1 MSNSLVLA
9 AAPVQRVAEARV
21 LGAIDIGLG
30 PIGDI
35 AVDADGATVVATNSA
50 DDSISIL
57 DADQMRVAAV
67 VPVDGEPFAVA
78 AAGGR
83 AFVGVSA
90 PTHDLIAA
98 VDTRAMGFLASLP
111 VELGVVRL
119 AARYDGRR
127 LFVGATSED
136 GAKLARI
143 DVESGR
149 VDSAIIAGPES
160 TVDALRVS
168 PNGRL
173 VYVATS
179 DVSGGTL
186 AVVDAAT
193 ARVVASVPTVSPIR
207 DVVVRG
213 DGCVA
218 YVLGSDPQYGG
229 FVEMID
235 IPAKRSFATAW
246 IGGHPVQFALA
257 TDATRMYVVYR
268 DAVAVLCLITNEIV
282 DTLTVGA
289 QPSCVAISP
298 DGARLYV
305 ADYSGRVTVLAVA
318 ARASFDDVLD
328 VETVALSEERELE
341 RAGA

>member
-1 MSNSLVLA
+1 MANPLVLT

-21 LGAIDIGLG
+21 LGAIDVGRG

-35 AVDADGATVVATNSA
+35 AVDGDGATVVATNSA
-50 DDSISIL
+50 DDSVSIL

-67 VPVDGEPFAVA
+67 VPVHGEPFAVA

-90 PTHDLIAA
+90 PTHDLVAA

-111 VELGVVRL
+111 LDLGVVRV
-119 AARYDGRR
+119 AARYDGGR

-136 GAKLARI
+136 GVKLARI

-149 VDSAIIAGPES
+149 VDSATIAGPES
-160 TVDALRVS
+160 MVDALRVS

-179 DVSGGTL
+179 DTSGGTL

-207 DVVVRG
+207 DVVVSG
-213 DGCVA
+213 DGRVA
-218 YVLGSDPQYGG
+218 YVLGSDPQHGG

-235 IPAKRSFATAW
+235 IPAKRPFGTAW

-257 TDATRMYVVYR
+257 ADATRMYVVYR

-282 DTLTVGA
+282 DTLAVDA
-289 QPSCVAISP
+289 QPSCVATSP
-298 DGARLYV
+298 DGTRLYV
-305 ADYSGRVTVLAVA
+305 ADYSGQITVFEVTAQT
-318 ARASFDDVLD
+318 SFDDVLD
-328 VETVALSEERELE
+328 VETASLSEMRELE
-341 RAGA
+341 PA